1 MKKSVVIFITAVCLL
16 ITGCGDTGSLSKLP
30 SSSFHEDKQKLTIMH
45 IDADN
50 KRFQDF
56 IEETE
61 KKLDMEITVEKCPS
75 NADNRQAK
83 ISTILASGDK
93 NIDLISVNDEMISEF
108 KHKGYLE
115 PLENVM
121 TEEVRDSFPQ
131 KYLESIC
138 EENGHIYSVPFQMDI
153 MMFWVNQ
160 ELLKQAGLDEIKN
173 TGDFDI
179 LQKSLKN
186 PDQYAYGDAW
196 ENTHVYNS
204 LSQFVNF
211 WGGDYFDWTDPKT
224 KDAARYMKS
233 MLDEKNTS
241 PAQFVDQ
248 YEQMEEKFIRGKYGC
263 VFMYTSALGTF
274 LDADVYGK
282 NKIHMAPL
290 PVLHKKKATNI
301 ATWQYVLNNASEN
314 KDAAVRFLQYAAGYE
329 GSIEY
334 AKIMKSYP
342 ARVDVIENEDID
354 LEGIDM
360 IRKYLREYTLNA
372 RPLCENSMGAVS
384 DMGKLFQGYV
394 LGQCEEDSF
403 FEQAQNCINTYY

>member
-56 IEETE
+56 IAETE

-115 PLENVM
+115 PLEKNVM

-131 KYLESIC
+131 EYLESIC

-160 ELLKQAGLDEIKN
+160 ELLKQAGLTPEYIGEDYSDEYPKGQVFYQSVSSG
-173 TGDFDI
+173 TQVEKGTTVKYMVSKGS
-179 LQKSLKN
+179 QPSA
-186 PDQYAYGDAW
+186 PDSGNSGNDSGTE
-196 ENTHVYNS
+196 ENTN
-204 LSQFVNF
+204 Q
-211 WGGDYFDWTDPKT
+211 
-224 KDAARYMKS
+224 
-233 MLDEKNTS
+233 
-241 PAQFVDQ
+241 
-248 YEQMEEKFIRGKYGC
+248 
-263 VFMYTSALGTF
+263 
-274 LDADVYGK
+274 
-282 NKIHMAPL
+282 
-290 PVLHKKKATNI
+290 
-301 ATWQYVLNNASEN
+301 
-314 KDAAVRFLQYAAGYE
+314 
-329 GSIEY
+329 
-334 AKIMKSYP
+334 
-342 ARVDVIENEDID
+342 
-354 LEGIDM
+354 
-360 IRKYLREYTLNA
+360 
-372 RPLCENSMGAVS
+372 
-384 DMGKLFQGYV
+384 
-394 LGQCEEDSF
+394 
-403 FEQAQNCINTYY
+403 

>member
-1 MKKSVVIFITAVCLL
+1 MKCLKKSVVIFITAVCLL

-115 PLENVM
+115 PLEKNVM

-248 YEQMEEKFIRGKYGC
+248 YEQMEEKFIRGNMDVFLCIRVLWVHFLMLMYMGKIKY
-263 VFMYTSALGTF
+263 
-274 LDADVYGK
+274 
-282 NKIHMAPL
+282 IWH
-290 PVLHKKKATNI
+290 
-301 ATWQYVLNNASEN
+301 
-314 KDAAVRFLQYAAGYE
+314 RF
-329 GSIEY
+329 
-334 AKIMKSYP
+334 P
-342 ARVDVIENEDID
+342 CF
-354 LEGIDM
+354 
-360 IRKYLREYTLNA
+360 IRKK
-372 RPLCENSMGAVS
+372 PLILQPGSM
-384 DMGKLFQGYV
+384 F
-394 LGQCEEDSF
+394 
-403 FEQAQNCINTYY
+403 

>member
-115 PLENVM
+115 PLEKNVM

-224 KDAARYMKS
+224 KDAARYMKIS
-233 MLDEKNTS
+233 MSRWKRNLSGENMDVFLCIRVLWVHFLMLMYMGKIKYIWHRF
-241 PAQFVDQ
+241 PC
-248 YEQMEEKFIRGKYGC
+248 FIRK
-263 VFMYTSALGTF
+263 
-274 LDADVYGK
+274 K
-282 NKIHMAPL
+282 PL
-290 PVLHKKKATNI
+290 I
-301 ATWQYVLNNASEN
+301 
-314 KDAAVRFLQYAAGYE
+314 LQP
-329 GSIEY
+329 GS
-334 AKIMKSYP
+334 M
-342 ARVDVIENEDID
+342 
-354 LEGIDM
+354 
-360 IRKYLREYTLNA
+360 
-372 RPLCENSMGAVS
+372 
-384 DMGKLFQGYV
+384 F
-394 LGQCEEDSF
+394 
-403 FEQAQNCINTYY
+403 

>member
-16 ITGCGDTGSLSKLP
+16 ITGCGSTGSLSKLP

-56 IEETE
+56 IAETE

-115 PLENVM
+115 PLEKNVM

-186 PDQYAYGDAW
+186 PDQYITKVGKFLRKTSLDELPQIFNIFKGDMSVIGPRPALW
-196 ENTHVYNS
+196 TQDDLIAERDEYNINS
-204 LSQFVNF
+204 LKPGLTGWAQINGRDELSIPAKVQMDKVYYDKLSFWFDVKCLFVTVVSVF
-211 WGGDYFDWTDPKT
+211 KHDGVVEGGTGQMTQKGIN
-224 KDAARYMKS
+224 
-233 MLDEKNTS
+233 EK
-241 PAQFVDQ
+241 V
-248 YEQMEEKFIRGKYGC
+248 EETTT
-263 VFMYTSALGTF
+263 V
-274 LDADVYGK
+274 
-282 NKIHMAPL
+282 
-290 PVLHKKKATNI
+290 
-301 ATWQYVLNNASEN
+301 
-314 KDAAVRFLQYAAGYE
+314 
-329 GSIEY
+329 
-334 AKIMKSYP
+334 
-342 ARVDVIENEDID
+342 
-354 LEGIDM
+354 
-360 IRKYLREYTLNA
+360 
-372 RPLCENSMGAVS
+372 
-384 DMGKLFQGYV
+384 
-394 LGQCEEDSF
+394 
-403 FEQAQNCINTYY
+403 

>member
-115 PLENVM
+115 PLEKNVM

-138 EENGHIYSVPFQMDI
+138 EEFEKSGSVRLWRCM
-153 MMFWVNQ
+153 
-160 ELLKQAGLDEIKN
+160 
-173 TGDFDI
+173 
-179 LQKSLKN
+179 
-186 PDQYAYGDAW
+186 
-196 ENTHVYNS
+196 
-204 LSQFVNF
+204 
-211 WGGDYFDWTDPKT
+211 
-224 KDAARYMKS
+224 
-233 MLDEKNTS
+233 
-241 PAQFVDQ
+241 
-248 YEQMEEKFIRGKYGC
+248 GKYTC
-263 VFMYTSALGTF
+263 L
-274 LDADVYGK
+274 
-282 NKIHMAPL
+282 
-290 PVLHKKKATNI
+290 
-301 ATWQYVLNNASEN
+301 
-314 KDAAVRFLQYAAGYE
+314 
-329 GSIEY
+329 
-334 AKIMKSYP
+334 
-342 ARVDVIENEDID
+342 
-354 LEGIDM
+354 
-360 IRKYLREYTLNA
+360 
-372 RPLCENSMGAVS
+372 
-384 DMGKLFQGYV
+384 
-394 LGQCEEDSF
+394 
-403 FEQAQNCINTYY
+403 

>member
-1 MKKSVVIFITAVCLL
+1 
-16 ITGCGDTGSLSKLP
+16 
-30 SSSFHEDKQKLTIMH
+30 
-45 IDADN
+45 
-50 KRFQDF
+50 
-56 IEETE
+56 
-61 KKLDMEITVEKCPS
+61 MEITVEKCPS

-115 PLENVM
+115 PLEKNVM

-282 NKIHMAPL
+282 NKIYMAPL

-329 GSIEY
+329 GSTEY

>member
-1 MKKSVVIFITAVCLL
+1 M
-16 ITGCGDTGSLSKLP
+16 
-30 SSSFHEDKQKLTIMH
+30 
-45 IDADN
+45 
-50 KRFQDF
+50 
-56 IEETE
+56 TE
-61 KKLDMEITVEKCPS
+61 K
-75 NADNRQAK
+75 
-83 ISTILASGDK
+83 
-93 NIDLISVNDEMISEF
+93 
-108 KHKGYLE
+108 
-115 PLENVM
+115 
-121 TEEVRDSFPQ
+121 VRDSFPQ

-196 ENTHVYNS
+196 ENTYVYNS

-263 VFMYTSALGTF
+263 VLCIRVLWVHFLMLMYM
-274 LDADVYGK
+274 GK
-282 NKIHMAPL
+282 IKYIWH
-290 PVLHKKKATNI
+290 
-301 ATWQYVLNNASEN
+301 
-314 KDAAVRFLQYAAGYE
+314 RF
-329 GSIEY
+329 
-334 AKIMKSYP
+334 P
-342 ARVDVIENEDID
+342 CF
-354 LEGIDM
+354 
-360 IRKYLREYTLNA
+360 IRKK
-372 RPLCENSMGAVS
+372 PLILQPGSM
-384 DMGKLFQGYV
+384 F
-394 LGQCEEDSF
+394 
-403 FEQAQNCINTYY
+403 

>member
-115 PLENVM
+115 PLEKNVM

-233 MLDEKNTS
+233 MLDEKN
-241 PAQFVDQ
+241 
-248 YEQMEEKFIRGKYGC
+248 
-263 VFMYTSALGTF
+263 
-274 LDADVYGK
+274 
-282 NKIHMAPL
+282 KIHMAPL

-329 GSIEY
+329 GSTEY

>member
-1 MKKSVVIFITAVCLL
+1 ML

-115 PLENVM
+115 PLEKNVM

-263 VFMYTSALGTF
+263 VFMYTSALG
-274 LDADVYGK
+274 
-282 NKIHMAPL
+282 
-290 PVLHKKKATNI
+290 
-301 ATWQYVLNNASEN
+301 
-314 KDAAVRFLQYAAGYE
+314 YE
-329 GSIEY
+329 GSTEY